1 MNKQSIIAQICKTI
15 ICVTIIIAW
24 AYIFGLLVIIGPP
37 IWGVLLLIATTI
49 CLTTYFLKSSKYKN
63 LNEKIEDLNKRIEN
77 LEKGC

>member
-37 IWGVLLLIATTI
+37 IWGILLLITTTI
-49 CLTTYFLKSSKYKN
+49 CLKAYFSSRKYKN
-63 LNEKIEDLNKRIEN
+63 LNEKIEELNERIED